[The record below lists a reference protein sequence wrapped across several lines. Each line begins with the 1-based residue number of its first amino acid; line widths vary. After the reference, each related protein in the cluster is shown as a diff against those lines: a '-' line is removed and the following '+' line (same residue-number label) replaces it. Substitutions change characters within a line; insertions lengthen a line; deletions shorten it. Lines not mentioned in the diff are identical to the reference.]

1 MIVDSMSLLLIVK
14 PNKVRILTKQMHYSL
29 LLLLLLFNDQSGFQL
44 LVSVLSNNKLKD
56 INQAKA
62 CKGQPE
68 LTHLDGLWMHEDA
81 INNGIEIRCNNPFG
95 VRLNLILVDYSNQN
109 ENKRSKSFGV

>member
-68 LTHLDGLWMHEDA
+68 LTYLDGLWMHEDA